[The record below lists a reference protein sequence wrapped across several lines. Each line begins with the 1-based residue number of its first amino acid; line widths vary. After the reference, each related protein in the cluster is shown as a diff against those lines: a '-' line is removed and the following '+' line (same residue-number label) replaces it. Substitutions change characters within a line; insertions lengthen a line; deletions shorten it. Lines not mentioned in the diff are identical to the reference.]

1 MAASVSSRWCLVFSA
16 TARGSA
22 RRGARAMYAASVRI
36 TSEICAGVRPA
47 IVAAHSNR
55 DRYDRNMLAL
65 SRPFFAALALA
76 LCPALVGAQA
86 AFPEKPV
93 RFVVGFTPGG
103 PSDIL
108 ARALGQKL
116 ADGWRSPVVIENRP
130 GAGGNVA
137 AEAVAKASADGYTWL
152 LGNNSILATN
162 QSLYRSLA
170 YDPVKDFA
178 PVALVAIQPNILV
191 VNPDVPA
198 KSVRELIALA
208 KSKPGR
214 LNYASSGSGAAA
226 HLAGELFKTMTGT
239 DMVHVPYKGAQ
250 PALTDVIAGQAQLMF
265 ATSASVIPYIKAG
278 RLRALAVTTARRSA
292 SVPDLPTVAEAGVP
306 GFEAITWHGV
316 VVPAATPAA
325 LVERLNRDI
334 VTALREGDLRERL
347 ESLGAEVAAG
357 TPREFADY
365 IAAEIP
371 KWTKVV
377 KDSGARAE

>member
-1 MAASVSSRWCLVFSA
+1 
-16 TARGSA
+16 
-22 RRGARAMYAASVRI
+22 
-36 TSEICAGVRPA
+36 
-47 IVAAHSNR
+47 
-55 DRYDRNMLAL
+55 
-65 SRPFFAALALA
+65 
-76 LCPALVGAQA
+76 
-86 AFPEKPV
+86 V

-116 ADGWRSPVVIENRP
+116 AESWSQQVVIENRP
-130 GAGGNVA
+130 GAGGNLA
-137 AEAVAKASADGYTWL
+137 AETVAKSAPDGYTWL

-162 QSLYRSLA
+162 QSLYRSLG
-170 YDPVKDFA
+170 YDPVRDFA

-191 VNPDVPA
+191 VNPQVQA
-198 KSVRELIALA
+198 SSVQELIALA
-208 KSKPGR
+208 KSSPGR

-226 HLAGELFKTMTGT
+226 HLAGELFKAMTGV

-278 RLRALAVTTARRSA
+278 RLRALAVTAAQRSA
-292 SVPDLPTVAEAGVP
+292 SIPELPTVAEAGVP

-325 LVERLNRDI
+325 LVARLNRDI
-334 VTALREGDLRERL
+334 VAALKERELRERL
-347 ESLGAEVAAG
+347 EALGAEVAPG

-365 IAAEIP
+365 IAREIP
-371 KWTKVV
+371 KWAKVV

>member
-1 MAASVSSRWCLVFSA
+1 MRFRL
-16 TARGSA
+16 R
-22 RRGARAMYAASVRI
+22 
-36 TSEICAGVRPA
+36 
-47 IVAAHSNR
+47 
-55 DRYDRNMLAL
+55 LL
-65 SRPFFAALALA
+65 LAALALA
-76 LCPALVGAQA
+76 LGASHALAQA
-86 AFPEKPV
+86 FPDKPV
-93 RFVVGFTPGG
+93 HFVVGFTPGG

-108 ARALGQKL
+108 ARALGGRL
-116 ADGWRSPVVIENRP
+116 ADGWRSQVVIENRP
-130 GAGGNVA
+130 GAGGNIA
-137 AEAVAKASADGYTWL
+137 AEAVAKSAADGYTWL

-162 QSLYRSLA
+162 QSLYRSLG
-170 YDPVKDFA
+170 YDPVRDFA

-191 VNPDVPA
+191 VNPQVPA
-198 KSVRELIALA
+198 TSVRELIALA
-208 KSKPGR
+208 KSRPGR

-226 HLAGELFKTMTGT
+226 HLAGELFKSMTGV

-278 RLRALAVTTARRSA
+278 RLRALAVTSAKRSA
-292 SVPDLPTVAEAGVP
+292 SVPELPTVSEAGVP

-334 VTALREGDLRERL
+334 VAALGQADLRARL
-347 ESLGAEVAAG
+347 EALGAEIAAG

>member
-1 MAASVSSRWCLVFSA
+1 MKR
-16 TARGSA
+16 
-22 RRGARAMYAASVRI
+22 
-36 TSEICAGVRPA
+36 
-47 IVAAHSNR
+47 VAA
-55 DRYDRNMLAL
+55 AL
-65 SRPFFAALALA
+65 FVALAFSGGA
-76 LCPALVGAQA
+76 GAQGW
-86 AFPEKPV
+86 PEKPV
-93 RFVVGFTPGG
+93 RFIVGFTPGG

-116 ADGWRSPVVIENRP
+116 ADLRGQQVVIENRP
-130 GAGGNVA
+130 GAGGNIA
-137 AEAVAKASADGYTWL
+137 AELVAKSAPDGATWL

-162 QSLYRSLA
+162 QSLYRSLG

-191 VNPDVPA
+191 VNPNVPA
-198 KSVRELIALA
+198 GSVKELIALA
-208 KSKPGR
+208 KAKPGE

-226 HLAGELFKTMTGT
+226 HLAGELFKAMTGV

-292 SVPDLPTVAEAGVP
+292 AVPELPTLSEAGVP

-316 VVPAATPAA
+316 VVPGATPAP

-334 VTALREGDLRERL
+334 VKVLRLPDLRERL
-347 ESLGAEVAAG
+347 ESLGAEVVAG
-357 TPREFADY
+357 TPRDFADY
-365 IAAEIP
+365 IAREIP